1 MNNFLNKLNLIIQAI
16 FNPFILLF
24 KTNAKPDPNKKVYA
38 IVVLLISLIIV
49 VALIFLYYKEV
60 IFKWY

>member
-1 MNNFLNKLNLIIQAI
+1 MSNLMD
-16 FNPFILLF
+16 LLF